1 MALSDLKKRVKSATM
16 ETKTVT
22 TAGGDELKFR
32 SPMPTDYFP
41 SPKRVEKLRR
51 DWPRLRGTQLMLVL
65 LMGGCYLRTDE
76 EQGRGTSDADFAEIA
91 CNDIELWQE
100 TVTAFKGAFPGALL
114 EKPESEEDEEDIPFV
129 ISETTSPSGAST
141 SSTDTQENADTSPPP
156 TLPTSSEPE
165 PSGSNSL
172 EK

>member
-1 MALSDLKKRVKSATM
+1 MALSDLKKRVKPATM

-32 SPMPTDYFP
+32 SPQPTDYFP

-51 DWPRLRGTQLMLVL
+51 DWPRLRGAQLMLVL

-76 EQGRGTSDADFAEIA
+76 EQGKGSSDADFAEIA

-114 EKPESEEDEEDIPFV
+114 EKPESEEEEEDVPFE
-129 ISETTSPSGAST
+129 ISETPSLSGAST
-141 SSTDTQENADTSPPP
+141 SSTGTPESADTSAPP
-156 TLPTSSEPE
+156 TSTT
-165 PSGSNSL
+165 
-172 EK
+172 